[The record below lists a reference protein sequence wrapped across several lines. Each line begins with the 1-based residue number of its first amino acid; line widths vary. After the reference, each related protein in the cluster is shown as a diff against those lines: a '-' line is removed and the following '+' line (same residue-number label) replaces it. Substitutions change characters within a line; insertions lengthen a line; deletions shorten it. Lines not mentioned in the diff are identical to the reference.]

1 MKCYKYDRY
10 LCEPQRYFIQN
21 SEDEDEFGLMDPN
34 SWSRQGSEEEDV
46 KQKDLRLNET
56 SKTNRLYT
64 TEKQ

>member
-46 KQKDLRLNET
+46 KQKDLRLNV
-56 SKTNRLYT
+56 K
-64 TEKQ
+64 

>member
-1 MKCYKYDRY
+1 MTDVCVSHRDISYRIVKVKMNLR
-10 LCEPQRYFIQN
+10 
-21 SEDEDEFGLMDPN
+21 LMDPN